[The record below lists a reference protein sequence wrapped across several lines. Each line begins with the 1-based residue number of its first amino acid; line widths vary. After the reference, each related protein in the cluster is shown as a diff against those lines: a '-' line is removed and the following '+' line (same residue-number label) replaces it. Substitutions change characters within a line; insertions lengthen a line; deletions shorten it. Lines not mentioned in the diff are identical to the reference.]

1 MNPLN
6 LFILNVHQSADLGI
20 SLRNILAHSA
30 DFHVDLLMQSIDHED
45 PAASPLSSAVAD
57 HLDKADITFLVSSCL
72 RRSEVHSI
80 ISHISEKR
88 QNLPIIM
95 VSEEGSPDEII
106 EYLRTGVADYL
117 APPLRAV
124 DIIPRLWR
132 MLDHARQRSTL
143 VHAMKTKIGLTQ
155 LIGKSPAFRAV
166 LDTIPV
172 ISRSDVG
179 VQISGETGTGKE
191 LCARAIHY
199 LGPRAHKPFLPV
211 NCGAIPAE
219 LVENELFG
227 HVRGAFTGATHPHG
241 GLISEADGGTL
252 FLDEIDCLPLP
263 AQIKLLRFVQE
274 KEFRQLGS
282 SKQRRADVR
291 IIAATN
297 ANLERAVQAGT
308 FRQDLF
314 YRLNIVHL
322 SLPPL
327 RERREDILLLARH
340 FLAQSAADEGKDIS
354 DFSSAAMN
362 LLCGYGWPGNVR
374 ELENVVRRAVIFA
387 KGGLIQDSE
396 LALPRPAASILQES
410 FKAEKAKV
418 VADFEREYMQGLLRA
433 CQGNITKAATAAQ
446 KNRRAFWE
454 LLRKYEID
462 VESFKSPSP
471 KSRT

>member
-1 MNPLN
+1 
-6 LFILNVHQSADLGI
+6 
-20 SLRNILAHSA
+20 
-30 DFHVDLLMQSIDHED
+30 
-45 PAASPLSSAVAD
+45 
-57 HLDKADITFLVSSCL
+57 
-72 RRSEVHSI
+72 
-80 ISHISEKR
+80 
-88 QNLPIIM
+88 
-95 VSEEGSPDEII
+95 
-106 EYLRTGVADYL
+106 
-117 APPLRAV
+117 
-124 DIIPRLWR
+124 
-132 MLDHARQRSTL
+132 
-143 VHAMKTKIGLTQ
+143 MKTKIGLQQ
-155 LIGKSPAFRAV
+155 LIGVSPAFQAV
-166 LDTIPV
+166 LAAIPV
-172 ISRSDVG
+172 ISQSDVG

-227 HVRGAFTGATHPHG
+227 HVRGAFTGASLSHG

-282 SKQRRADVR
+282 SRLRRADVR

-297 ANLERAVQAGT
+297 SNLEQAVQAGT

-327 RERREDILLLARH
+327 RERREDILLLARS
-340 FLAQSAADEGKDIS
+340 FLAQSAADEGKGIS
-354 DFSSAAMN
+354 DFTSAAMEH
-362 LLCGYGWPGNVR
+362 LRGYGWPGNVR

-387 KGGLIQDSE
+387 KGDLIQDCE
-396 LALPRPAASILQES
+396 LALPRPDAAAVLQES

-418 VADFEREYMQGLLRA
+418 VAEFEKEYLQGLLRTH
-433 CQGNITKAATAAQ
+433 QGNITRASKAAQ

-454 LLRKYEID
+454 LMRKYQID
-462 VESFKSPSP
+462 VESFKSTQPP
-471 KSRT
+471 GHSRI

>member
-1 MNPLN
+1 
-6 LFILNVHQSADLGI
+6 
-20 SLRNILAHSA
+20 
-30 DFHVDLLMQSIDHED
+30 
-45 PAASPLSSAVAD
+45 
-57 HLDKADITFLVSSCL
+57 
-72 RRSEVHSI
+72 
-80 ISHISEKR
+80 
-88 QNLPIIM
+88 
-95 VSEEGSPDEII
+95 
-106 EYLRTGVADYL
+106 
-117 APPLRAV
+117 
-124 DIIPRLWR
+124 
-132 MLDHARQRSTL
+132 
-143 VHAMKTKIGLTQ
+143 MKTKIGLQQ
-155 LIGKSPAFRAV
+155 LIGASPAFQAV
-166 LDTIPV
+166 LAAIPV
-172 ISRSDVG
+172 ISQSDVG

-227 HVRGAFTGATHPHG
+227 HVRGAFTGASLSHG

-282 SKQRRADVR
+282 SKLRRADVR

-297 ANLERAVQAGT
+297 SNLERAVQGGT

-327 RERREDILLLARH
+327 RERREDIPLLARS
-340 FLAQSAADEGKDIS
+340 FLAQSAADEGKGIS
-354 DFSSAAMN
+354 DFTSAAMDH
-362 LLCGYGWPGNVR
+362 LRRYGWPGNVR

-387 KGGLIQDSE
+387 KGDLIQDCE
-396 LALPRPAASILQES
+396 LALPRPDAAAVLQES

-418 VADFEREYMQGLLRA
+418 VAEFEKEYLQGLLRTHRPHKRIA
-433 CQGNITKAATAAQ
+433 GPSGN
-446 KNRRAFWE
+446 
-454 LLRKYEID
+454 
-462 VESFKSPSP
+462 
-471 KSRT
+471 